1 MKMTMIKMAV
11 LRVVLVRGEREKIR
25 SRKEIKKIRRGREK
39 KKKKNT
45 ESMMRKSRLS
55 LSEVVVGN
63 KGSPASAKVRDLL
76 VKLQSWLLL
85 KKQKEK
91 TLNPF

>member
-1 MKMTMIKMAV
+1 MTMIKMAV

-39 KKKKNT
+39 KKNT
-45 ESMMRKSRLS
+45 KSMMRKSRLS

-76 VKLQSWLLL
+76 VKLQS
-85 KKQKEK
+85 
-91 TLNPF
+91 

>member
-1 MKMTMIKMAV
+1 MIKMAV

-25 SRKEIKKIRRGREK
+25 SRKEIKKIRKGKEKKK

-45 ESMMRKSRLS
+45 ESMMVRKSSLS
-55 LSEVVVGN
+55 LLEVVVGN

-76 VKLQSWLLL
+76 VKLQS
-85 KKQKEK
+85 
-91 TLNPF
+91 